1 MLQID
6 VGDDASCKAAAK
18 VLKSKGVKLYAL
30 VNNAGTMGQDNELM
44 ISTNYDG
51 PKRVTDALV
60 DLIESNGRIVNT
72 R

>member
-1 MLQID
+1 MQID

-18 VLKSKGVKLYAL
+18 ALKSKGVKLYAL
-30 VNNAGTMGQDNELM
+30 VNNAGTMGDDNELM
-44 ISTNYDG
+44 INTNYEG
-51 PKRVTDALV
+51 PKRVTDAFV

>member
-6 VGDDASCKAAAK
+6 VGDDASCKAAAE

-30 VNNAGTMGQDNELM
+30 VNNAGVAGQDNEL
-44 ISTNYDG
+44 IINTNYEG
-51 PKRVTDALV
+51 PKRVTDAMIG
-60 DLIESNGRIVNT
+60 LIESNGRIVNT